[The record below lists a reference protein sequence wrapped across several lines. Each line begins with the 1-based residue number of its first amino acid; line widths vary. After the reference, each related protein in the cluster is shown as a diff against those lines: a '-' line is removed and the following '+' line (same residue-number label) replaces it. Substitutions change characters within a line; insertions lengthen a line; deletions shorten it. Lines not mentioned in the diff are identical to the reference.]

1 MILTSKLLEDIMIL
15 LIDEDVQRL
24 QKLSWNCVSR
34 YYCTTTPSRKNA
46 KLQMVLLVR
55 VNESQK
61 EQCMN
66 NITWQCFRDIALS
79 TESIEFGVAPV
90 TFQHLNTWKLLL
102 RRRLDRRS
110 NSGWRLNTRQTSLT
124 IEWNGTENLY
134 CLALSY
140 TFARWLVYSL
150 FSDWLWNNTSYRG

>member
-15 LIDEDVQRL
+15 LIDEDVKRL

-34 YYCTTTPSRKNA
+34 YYCTTTPSSKNA
-46 KLQMVLLVR
+46 KLQMVLFVR

-66 NITWQCFRDIALS
+66 NITWQCFRDIELS
-79 TESIEFGVAPV
+79 TESIEFRVAPM

-102 RRRLDRRS
+102 RRRLDRRN
-110 NSGWRLNTRQTSLT
+110 NSGRRLNTRQTALT
-124 IEWNGTENLY
+124 IKWNRTENLY
-134 CLALSY
+134 CLAPPY
-140 TFARWLVYSL
+140 AFACWLVYPL
-150 FSDWLWNNTSYRG
+150 FSDWLFHNTSYGG

>member
-15 LIDEDVQRL
+15 LIDEDVKRL

-34 YYCTTTPSRKNA
+34 YYCTTTPSSKNA

-66 NITWQCFRDIALS
+66 NITWQCFRDIALP
-79 TESIEFGVAPV
+79 TESIEIGVAPM
-90 TFQHLNTWKLLL
+90 TFQHLNTWKLLR

-110 NSGWRLNTRQTSLT
+110 NSGRRLNTRQTALT
-124 IEWNGTENLY
+124 IKWNRTENPY

-150 FSDWLWNNTSYRG
+150 FSIWLCNNTSYRG

>member
-15 LIDEDVQRL
+15 LIDEDVKQL

-34 YYCTTTPSRKNA
+34 YYCTTTPSSKNA

-66 NITWQCFRDIALS
+66 NIT
-79 TESIEFGVAPV
+79 
-90 TFQHLNTWKLLL
+90 
-102 RRRLDRRS
+102 
-110 NSGWRLNTRQTSLT
+110 
-124 IEWNGTENLY
+124 
-134 CLALSY
+134 
-140 TFARWLVYSL
+140 
-150 FSDWLWNNTSYRG
+150 